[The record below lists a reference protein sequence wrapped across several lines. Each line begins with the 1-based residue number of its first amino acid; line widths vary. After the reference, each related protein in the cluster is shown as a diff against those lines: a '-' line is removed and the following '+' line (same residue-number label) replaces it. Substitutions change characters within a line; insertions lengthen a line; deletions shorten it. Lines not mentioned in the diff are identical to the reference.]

1 VIKLIFGLSHNIKSI
16 ILSTY
21 VSGPFATS
29 EKEKKTLVV
38 QSYFATFIISTYI
51 SKRRVLGDPKLR
63 ASKKTF
69 SSRQNKYN
77 SSLTGLL

>member
-29 EKEKKTLVV
+29 EKEKKKKKKKPSGPMLFRHM
-38 QSYFATFIISTYI
+38 YNLHI
-51 SKRRVLGDPKLR
+51 SKRI
-63 ASKKTF
+63 
-69 SSRQNKYN
+69 SSCVFGEY
-77 SSLTGLL
+77 